1 MLITAVGIVFTT
13 IFLLAVALAWY
24 DLLLYCFLTLK
35 VLIPQETLTK
45 PIDLSG
51 QVVFAV
57 FLTLIAIGLVWSFS
71 EFEKEEKVPE
81 GEHRGLSDRADVT
94 SSLLG
99 ASSLGVS
106 QVGPGSLIG

>member
-1 MLITAVGIVFTT
+1 MLITAIGLVFTT

-24 DLLLYCFLTLK
+24 DLLLYCFITLK
-35 VLIPQETLTK
+35 VLTPQEPLAK

-51 QVVFAV
+51 QVVFVV
-57 FLTLIAIGLVWSFS
+57 FLTLISIGIAWAFQ
-71 EFEKEEKVPE
+71 EAHYQDFPE
-81 GEHRGLSDRADVT
+81 CEHRGLSDRADVT

-106 QVGPGSLIG
+106 QVGPQNIIAK